1 MGKAKTTA
9 RKQRKER
16 KNRAKKARPPPHPAP
31 PPRRRRRRRRRSPR
45 VQRFAPTAATAAT
58 CPGHGC
64 WLTLPTRS
72 SLAGAWSQEGQD
84 AGRCVGSCWW
94 IAHAGEAGPQRKYHM
109 CIRVY
114 ATANCGRSRAV
125 ITMNQKPNKVTHR
138 SATLAL
144 ALCSALV
151 YLEHVPPC
159 HPWHTSF
166 SVHRSLLLHNGLASK
181 RVGPSERLPSRAMS
195 APMKE
200 HRTKDRAQEKRC
212 ALRATCRRRL
222 HAVQRDR
229 TAEGR
234 GQPGA
239 LCAASCCGSAGCST
253 PEQCS
258 PAEASACTLPPPVS

>member
-1 MGKAKTTA
+1 V
-9 RKQRKER
+9 
-16 KNRAKKARPPPHPAP
+16 PPPHRTTLCCAVWYGQGQDHGPQAAQGEEEPCQEGAP
-31 PPRRRRRRRRRSPR
+31 PPPPRAAPRRRRRRRRRRSPR
-45 VQRFAPTAATAAT
+45 VQRFARTAATAAT

-64 WLTLPTRS
+64 WLTVPTRS

-166 SVHRSLLLHNGLASK
+166 SLHRSRLLHNGLASK
-181 RVGPSERLPSRAMS
+181 RGRAKRTPAEPRHVCADEGAQDKGPRPGE
-195 APMKE
+195 E
-200 HRTKDRAQEKRC
+200 
-212 ALRATCRRRL
+212 
-222 HAVQRDR
+222 VR
-229 TAEGR
+229 TARHVPTPPARRAARPHSR
-234 GQPGA
+234 GPGPA
-239 LCAASCCGSAGCST
+239 GSSLRSQLLWLSWLQHT
-253 PEQCS
+253 
-258 PAEASACTLPPPVS
+258 

>member
-16 KNRAKKARPPPHPAP
+16 KNRANKARPPPPPP

-151 YLEHVPPC
+151 YLEHVPVPPMA
-159 HPWHTSF
+159 HIVLSTSF
-166 SVHRSLLLHNGLASK
+166 PAFAQRPCLQ
-181 RVGPSERLPSRAMS
+181 ESRA
-195 APMKE
+195 K
-200 HRTKDRAQEKRC
+200 RTPAEPRHVCADEGAQDKGPRPGEE
-212 ALRATCRRRL
+212 
-222 HAVQRDR
+222 VR
-229 TAEGR
+229 TARHVPTPPARRAARPHSR
-234 GQPGA
+234 GPGPA
-239 LCAASCCGSAGCST
+239 GSSLRSQLLWLSWLQHT
-253 PEQCS
+253 
-258 PAEASACTLPPPVS
+258 